1 MFVESIDIKRGNLML
16 HSYLGPN
23 CYSPIRAS
31 SVSPLDWV
39 GAVSEISP
47 YLWILSV
54 KFSLCSSERAGWL
67 GFPDLGVSTL
77 ISVSCG
83 LKIFAIWTLQP
94 GYRDE
99 SEMNCSNEFC
109 INCSDTGGGHLGIFW
124 VGMCRPGLET
134 GTPFLKKFPLKL
146 IPRSR
151 NGPIFYT
158 PF

>member
-83 LKIFAIWTLQP
+83 LKISAIWTLQP

-99 SEMNCSNEFC
+99 SGMNCSNEFC
-109 INCSDTGGGHLGIFW
+109 INCSDTRGGALGYFLGGY
-124 VGMCRPGLET
+124 VPP
-134 GTPFLKKFPLKL
+134 GTP
-146 IPRSR
+146 
-151 NGPIFYT
+151 NWHPILEKISPKIDT

>member
-39 GAVSEISP
+39 GSVSEISP

-54 KFSLCSSERAGWL
+54 KFSLCSSEREGWL

-99 SEMNCSNEFC
+99 SGMNCSNEFC
-109 INCSDTGGGHLGIFW
+109 INCSDTAMIRVAKAMIGAKVITLSFT
-124 VGMCRPGLET
+124 MFTLFLE
-134 GTPFLKKFPLKL
+134 FHAS
-146 IPRSR
+146 SR
-151 NGPIFYT
+151 KSCWNL
-158 PF
+158 